1 MKPLLLFLSLTGCGI
16 TGPDVPCFERIEIVP
31 GYEKQVIDSLTATVP
46 ADSLWIYQDSSVV
59 LRYQP
64 LAFCEEAP

>member
-1 MKPLLLFLSLTGCGI
+1 MKAALLVLALTGCGL
-16 TGPDVPCFERIEIVP
+16 TEPCFERIEIVP

-64 LAFCEEAP
+64 LAHCEGVR